1 MEVFTMTIN
10 FDRLPEPNTTPEPK
24 VQFKQWDLSNIPSF
38 DRAAIKLHKFGKNQ
52 RRLIFPKHIVDQL
65 KINAEFK
72 AHFVIYRALN
82 KIKLILSKTTY
93 DDADFIR
100 KISPIGVGLYYTV
113 IPAKLIK
120 AIPNFPEVVWLQ
132 NTLQST
138 DEDIVLEIYPG

>member
-1 MEVFTMTIN
+1 MTIN
-10 FDRLPEPNTTPEPK
+10 FDRLPEPNTTPNPEI
-24 VQFKQWDLSNIPSF
+24 QFKQWDLSNIPSF

-52 RRLIFPKHIVDQL
+52 RRLIFPKHIVNQL

-100 KISPIGVGLYYTV
+100 KISPIGIGLYYTV

-132 NTLQST
+132 NTPQST
-138 DEDIVLEIYPG
+138 DEDIILEIYPG

>member
-1 MEVFTMTIN
+1 MTIN
-10 FDRLPEPNTTPEPK
+10 FDRLPEANTTPEPK
-24 VQFKQWDLSNIPSF
+24 VQFKQWDLSNVPSF

-82 KIKLILSKTTY
+82 KIKLILSKTAY

-100 KISPIGVGLYYTV
+100 KITPIGVGLYYTV
-113 IPAKLIK
+113 IPTKLLK
-120 AIPNFPEVVWLQ
+120 AIPNFPDVIWLQ
-132 NTLQST
+132 NTPQST
-138 DEDIVLEIYPG
+138 DEDIILEIYPG

>member
-1 MEVFTMTIN
+1 MTIN
-10 FDRLPEPNTTPEPK
+10 FDRLPEPNTAPNPEI
-24 VQFKQWDLSNIPSF
+24 QFKQWDLSNVPSF

-52 RRLIFPKHIVDQL
+52 RRLIFPKHIVNQL

-100 KISPIGVGLYYTV
+100 KITPIGVGLYYTV

-120 AIPNFPEVVWLQ
+120 AIPNFPDVIWLQ
-132 NTLQST
+132 NTPQST
-138 DEDIVLEIYPG
+138 DEDIILEIYPG

>member
-1 MEVFTMTIN
+1 MIN
-10 FDRLPEPNTTPEPK
+10 FDRLPPEPNTTEPK
-24 VQFKQWDLSNIPSF
+24 IQFKQWDLSNIPSF

-52 RRLIFPKHIVDQL
+52 RRLIFPKRIADQL

-100 KISPIGVGLYYTV
+100 KISPIGKGLYYTV
-113 IPAKLIK
+113 IPTKLIK
-120 AIPNFPEVVWLQ
+120 AIPNFPEVIW
-132 NTLQST
+132 LQST
-138 DEDIVLEIYPG
+138 PQSTEEDIILEIYPG

>member
-1 MEVFTMTIN
+1 MTIN

-24 VQFKQWDLSNIPSF
+24 VQFKQWDLSNVPSF

-52 RRLIFPKHIVDQL
+52 CRLIFPKHVVDQL

-82 KIKLILSKTTY
+82 KIKLILSKTAY

-100 KISPIGVGLYYTV
+100 KITPIGVGLYYTV
-113 IPAKLIK
+113 IPTKLIK

-132 NTLQST
+132 NTPQST
-138 DEDIVLEIYPG
+138 DEDIILEIYPG